1 MTSQYNLDLETI
13 SLDRFRSDLE
23 STEMLPG
30 RTILQEDIAGRF
42 AVLEAMRV
50 CNLKELV
57 SALSTKQKIRGF
69 SEASGLPVEYLVIL
83 GRQARSYVPKLVSL
97 RDIPGVDPEQVRR
110 LAEVGILH
118 SKHLFDRGATP
129 ADRAALA
136 KETGIPEADL
146 LELVSLS
153 DLARV
158 GGMGPVFV
166 RLFYAAG
173 VDSLA
178 TLAGWAPEAL
188 FEWLHA
194 VNRER
199 RLSHVVP
206 SLKDVTNYVEKA
218 RELPKVIVVG

>member
-1 MTSQYNLDLETI
+1 MKRQYHLGLETI

-30 RTILQEDIAGRF
+30 RTILQEEIAGRF
-42 AVLEAMRV
+42 GALEAMGIG
-50 CNLKELV
+50 NLKELV
-57 SALSTKQKIRGF
+57 SALSTKDKIRRF
-69 SEASGLPVEYLVIL
+69 SEASGLSVEYLVIL
-83 GRQARSYVPKLVSL
+83 GRQARSYVPKLVYF

-110 LAEVGILH
+110 LSAAGIKH

-136 KETGIPEADL
+136 EETGIPADAL

-166 RLFYAAG
+166 RLFYEAG
-173 VDSLA
+173 VDSLT
-178 TLAGWAPEAL
+178 TLAGWAPGAL
-188 FEWLHA
+188 FERLHA

-218 RELPKVIVVG
+218 RELPKVIVYG

>member
-1 MTSQYNLDLETI
+1 MASQYHLSLEGF
-13 SLDRFRSDLE
+13 SLERFRSDLE

-30 RTILQEDIAGRF
+30 RTILQEDIPGRF
-42 AVLEAMRV
+42 AALEAMGIG
-50 CNLKELV
+50 NLKDLV
-57 SALSTKQKIRGF
+57 AALSTKKKLRRF

-83 GRQARSYVPKLVSL
+83 GRQARSYVPKLVYF

-110 LAEVGILH
+110 LSEVGIQH
-118 SKHLFDRGATP
+118 SKHLFDRGATLE
-129 ADRAALA
+129 DRAALA
-136 KETGIPEADL
+136 EETGIPAGDL

-166 RLFYAAG
+166 RLFYESG

-178 TLAGWAPEAL
+178 TLAGWSPEVL
-188 FEWLHA
+188 FGRLHA

-199 RLSHVVP
+199 SLSHVVP

-218 RELPKVIVVG
+218 RELPKVIVAG

>member
-1 MTSQYNLDLETI
+1 MTSQYHLSLEGF

-30 RTILQEDIAGRF
+30 RTILQEEIDGRF
-42 AVLEAMRV
+42 AALEAMEID
-50 CNLKELV
+50 NLKDLV
-57 SALSTKQKIRGF
+57 SALSTKKKIREF

-83 GRQARSYVPKLVSL
+83 GRQARSYVPKLVYL

-110 LAEVGILH
+110 LSEVGIKH

-129 ADRAALA
+129 EDRAALA
-136 KETGIPEADL
+136 QETGLLAGDL

-166 RLFYAAG
+166 RLFYESG

-188 FEWLHA
+188 FERLHA

-199 RLSHVVP
+199 GLSHVVP

>member
-1 MTSQYNLDLETI
+1 MKSQYHLGLETI

-30 RTILQEDIAGRF
+30 RTILQEEIAGRF
-42 AVLEAMRV
+42 AALEAMGIS
-50 CNLKELV
+50 NLKELV
-57 SALSTKQKIRGF
+57 GALSTKEKIRRF

-83 GRQARSYVPKLVSL
+83 GRQARSYVPKLVYF
-97 RDIPGVDPEQVRR
+97 RDIPGVDPEQVRQ
-110 LAEVGILH
+110 LAAAGIKH
-118 SKHLFDRGATP
+118 SKHLFGRGATP
-129 ADRAALA
+129 ADRAELA
-136 KETGIPEADL
+136 KETGIPAADL
-146 LELVSLS
+146 QELVSLS

-166 RLFYAAG
+166 RLFYESG

-188 FEWLHA
+188 FERLHA

-199 RLSHVVP
+199 QLSHVVP

-218 RELPKVIVVG
+218 QELPKVIVVG